1 VLERIIQ
8 EHLIAGQVVREYLIA
23 SHPLDGGA

>member
-8 EHLIAGQVVREYLIA
+8 EHLVGGRIVEEFLITA
-23 SHPLDGGA
+23 HPLDLAR

>member
-8 EHLIAGQVVREYLIA
+8 EHLIAGEPVREYLFA
-23 SHPLDGGA
+23 LHPL